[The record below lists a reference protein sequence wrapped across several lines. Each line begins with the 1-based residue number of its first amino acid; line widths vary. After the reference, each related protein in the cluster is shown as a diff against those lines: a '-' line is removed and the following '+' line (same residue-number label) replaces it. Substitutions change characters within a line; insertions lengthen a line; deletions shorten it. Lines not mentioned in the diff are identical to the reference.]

1 MKWMVFLAVVLLSGG
16 VLAQSNS
23 VKQQKTKKMEL
34 KKLTRE
40 EEFVILKK
48 GTERPFTG
56 KYDNHFE
63 KGTYVCMQCRAPLY
77 RSDSKFKS
85 GCGWPA
91 FDDEISGAVRHTP
104 DADGHR
110 VEISC
115 TRCGGHLGHVFEGE
129 GFTKTNTRHCV
140 NSASL
145 LFVPEKDTK

>member
-1 MKWMVFLAVVLLSGG
+1 MAVVLISGG
-16 VLAQSNS
+16 VLAQSKLA
-23 VKQQKTKKMEL
+23 KQQKTKKMEL

-56 KYDNHFE
+56 KYDEHFE

-77 RSDSKFKS
+77 RSDSKFNS

-91 FDDEISGAVRHTP
+91 FDDEIKGAVKHSP

-115 TRCGGHLGHVFEGE
+115 AQCGGHLGHVFEGE
-129 GFTKTNTRHCV
+129 GFTKTNIRHCV
-140 NSASL
+140 NSVSL
-145 LFVPEKDTK
+145 KFIPDTSTKSP